1 MRIIPEKHDRE
12 KLIVMKTWE
21 QLFEEADRGDIKAL
35 ELCTSYCIQGDDE
48 TSPDL
53 SKALHYALL
62 IEENGGDSSPYFTW
76 IYTLQKDYKHAYHA
90 YKVAFMRGHLEQMGE
105 MALVC
110 YHLGKFE
117 EAYQYAGNT
126 KEWQGAFVLGLLYEN
141 GNYVAANREMAH
153 TYYSRAYR
161 ISNDTAAGEGV
172 ERTRSMDAPAT
183 SHVFRNLAIFVSV
196 LIVIITAGVLI
207 DNNAKKEKA
216 RRLAQQER
224 EKEEQEKKENEA
236 MAWVDKEQEDA
247 LSNYVQGKPVEKK
260 RYNNLAIFQGGDSSS
275 SSSSYSTDSS
285 SSDSSDSYSTYE
297 NSDEDYEDYDYDDED
312 YYEEDD
318 SSSEYIFPYSD
329 TECLTAADVKGLSAT
344 EINLAKNEL
353 YARHGRIFDRQ
364 DLQQYFESCSWY
376 YGEYTRTEW
385 EQLGDDYFFNATEIK
400 NRNLLVKYEK
410 KAK

>member
-1 MRIIPEKHDRE
+1 
-12 KLIVMKTWE
+12 MKTWE

-161 ISNDTAAGEGV
+161 ISNDPAAGEGV

-183 SHVFRNLAIFVSV
+183 SHVFRNVAIVVSV

-207 DNNAKKEKA
+207 DNNAKREKA
-216 RRLAQQER
+216 KRLAQQER

>member
-1 MRIIPEKHDRE
+1 M
-12 KLIVMKTWE
+12 
-21 QLFEEADRGDIKAL
+21 
-35 ELCTSYCIQGDDE
+35 
-48 TSPDL
+48 
-53 SKALHYALL
+53 
-62 IEENGGDSSPYFTW
+62 
-76 IYTLQKDYKHAYHA
+76 
-90 YKVAFMRGHLEQMGE
+90 
-105 MALVC
+105 
-110 YHLGKFE
+110 
-117 EAYQYAGNT
+117 
-126 KEWQGAFVLGLLYEN
+126 
-141 GNYVAANREMAH
+141 
-153 TYYSRAYR
+153 
-161 ISNDTAAGEGV
+161 
-172 ERTRSMDAPAT
+172 
-183 SHVFRNLAIFVSV
+183 
-196 LIVIITAGVLI
+196 I

-236 MAWVDKEQEDA
+236 MAWVDKEQEDE

>member
-1 MRIIPEKHDRE
+1 
-12 KLIVMKTWE
+12 MKTWE

-161 ISNDTAAGEGV
+161 ISNDPAAGEGV
-172 ERTRSMDAPAT
+172 ERTRSMAAPAT

>member
-161 ISNDTAAGEGV
+161 ISNDPAAGEGM
-172 ERTRSMDAPAT
+172 ERTRSMAAPAT

-207 DNNAKKEKA
+207 DNNAKREKA
-216 RRLAQQER
+216 KRLAQQER

>member
-161 ISNDTAAGEGV
+161 ISNDPAAGEGV

>member
-153 TYYSRAYR
+153 TYYSRAYQ
-161 ISNDTAAGEGV
+161 ISNDPAAGEGV

-329 TECLTAADVKGLSAT
+329 TECLTADDVKGLSAT

>member
-161 ISNDTAAGEGV
+161 ISNDPAAGEGV
-172 ERTRSMDAPAT
+172 ERTRSMAAPAT